1 MPATAALPW
10 PASATPSEPTH
21 TVTDTNNQ
29 QPWLDRF
36 YARWMPERAARRAE
50 ARVQL
55 QAWQTTERLLPRME
69 FSYSGGLTTR
79 LGTNYPASQGMI
91 GTNSPLKRAT
101 LRAMRDR
108 SRHLDRNNPLAA
120 SLLDRSV
127 ENVIGHGMKL
137 QAMTDDDGFNEA
149 VETLWEDWWCGG
161 KADIR
166 GMSTGAQL
174 ESLWYRTH
182 LCDGDL
188 GIGLVDQGDN
198 GAFVQT
204 ITGEYIDTLTGGYDA
219 KTRTFEGIQFN
230 QFGRPV
236 AFNVLTEDPATLAR
250 SSKPVDARDFIF
262 YPRLK
267 HTNQLRGEPAFAT
280 TFDLFDQ
287 TYGII
292 DASTIA
298 VRIAACQAMIV
309 KKGAAGTAL
318 TNLPTVTN
326 SQGAAQKA
334 LTIEPGMVHY
344 LQPGE
349 DIASFNPSQPQ
360 QNLPEFLRLLFR
372 TVGIAVGLP
381 LEILMLD
388 FSQSNYSNARAALL
402 QLQRACRPQQRLF
415 CKRVMSRIYQ
425 WRVSKWVKDGELKV
439 PAAITDTYWTHNFLP
454 PGWAWVDPQKDGAA
468 NMMKLDAGLTT
479 KAQICAEQGEE
490 YDDIR
495 AVRSKEIKDDEE
507 AGLPEVRSHLTRD
520 PMAPPDPN
528 ATNPQDTT
536 DDEPDPDSNNV
547 D

>member
-1 MPATAALPW
+1 VVEVYQLAQSDPRIHPTKGAAHKRTWMVDERPQKKHGVVLWEIDTEQSKDLLHRLIHDPDRTKWLP
-10 PASATPSEPTH
+10 H
-21 TVTDTNNQ
+21 NRGQ
-29 QPWLDRF
+29 R
-36 YARWMPERAARRAE
+36 
-50 ARVQL
+50 
-55 QAWQTTERLLPRME
+55 RLLPADVQRVE
-69 FSYSGGLTTR
+69 GLQ
-79 LGTNYPASQGMI
+79 PD
-91 GTNSPLKRAT
+91 LKREEWVEIVKNNN
-101 LRAMRDR
+101 
-108 SRHLDRNNPLAA
+108 HLWDCEHMQARWRGGWGAGCRA

-439 PAAITDTYWTHNFLP
+439 PAHHRHL
-454 PGWAWVDPQKDGAA
+454 
-468 NMMKLDAGLTT
+468 LDAQLPCRRGGRGSTRRRTGGQHDEARRRAHDQGADLRGAGRGVRRHPRRPRPRRSRTT
-479 KAQICAEQGEE
+479 KRPASPKCAA
-490 YDDIR
+490 I
-495 AVRSKEIKDDEE
+495 
-507 AGLPEVRSHLTRD
+507 
-520 PMAPPDPN
+520 
-528 ATNPQDTT
+528 
-536 DDEPDPDSNNV
+536 
-547 D
+547 